1 MPRQAA
7 FIHSLQNGHGRRRR
21 KYLDYVHVLLLA
33 STHEVVVLGEEEVCV
48 GLLLGGG
55 IGCIIPKS
63 AGTKIL
69 PNYYSVTS
77 SVTRDSLV
85 PYKDIDRLC

>member
-1 MPRQAA
+1 MRRQAA
-7 FIHSLQNGHGRRRR
+7 FIHSLRNEHGRRRR

-33 STHEVVVLGEEEVCV
+33 STHEVVVLGEEEVGV
-48 GLLLGGG
+48 ALLGGG
-55 IGCIIPKS
+55 IGRIIPKS

-77 SVTRDSLV
+77 AVTRDSLV
-85 PYKDIDRLC
+85 P